1 MAYLID
7 SDVMVD
13 FTRGNAKAADY
24 LDSLTFRLI
33 RGATRSINRGAM
45 NLGFATQCRTIG
57 RIGGL
62 RSARNLRRP
71 GRGYFGVR
79 FASVETS

>member
-1 MAYLID
+1 M
-7 SDVMVD
+7 
-13 FTRGNAKAADY
+13 K
-24 LDSLTFRLI
+24 
-33 RGATRSINRGAM
+33 
-45 NLGFATQCRTIG
+45 LGFATPYHRKIVDQCRTIG